1 MKRVAAPK
9 MWYLG
14 KLKGVYSTR
23 PAPGPHKLR
32 ECIPL
37 NVILQQ
43 RLKYALNRQDSLK
56 ICKDREGMIK
66 VDGKVRREHRFPLG
80 QMDVITIDKTNEH
93 FRILLDTKGRFQPIR
108 IDAKE
113 ASFKLCKVVKKY
125 IGKNK
130 VPYVVTHDG
139 RSIRFPHPEISLMDT
154 VKINLANGEIQSV
167 IKSVNGATVY
177 LTGGNNI
184 GRIGILQSV
193 EKHPGSYDIG
203 HIKDTNGAS
212 FATRHSN
219 IFIIGDGKNPAIT
232 IPRGEGLKVGIIE
245 EKNNKQDEESEAEE
259 VVEEEK

>member
-1 MKRVAAPK
+1 MGLLINLEKMGYKGQRKSLKRVAAPK

-80 QMDVITIDKTNEH
+80 QMDVLTIDKTNE
-93 FRILLDTKGRFQPIR
+93 PIR

-139 RSIRFPHPEISLMDT
+139 RSIRFHIQRSKRMTLSRSTSQT
-154 VKINLANGEIQSV
+154 VKSNLS
-167 IKSVNGATVY
+167 SSPSTVPPF
-177 LTGGNNI
+177 
-184 GRIGILQSV
+184 ILPV
-193 EKHPGSYDIG
+193 E
-203 HIKDTNGAS
+203 
-212 FATRHSN
+212 
-219 IFIIGDGKNPAIT
+219 T
-232 IPRGEGLKVGIIE
+232 IL
-245 EKNNKQDEESEAEE
+245 
-259 VVEEEK
+259 VELVFSSPSRSIRVHTILVT